1 MSVRSGGTGADP
13 PGESRS
19 SRVRQNERES
29 GLARA
34 PQVAALGVL
43 SLTDRHATLA
53 PIRPLAGSEMKT
65 FDDEDRAAWDAL
77 FKAHKATVVCSSSE
91 AHVGGGR
98 GGAAGRVVTV
108 TDRATF

>member
-13 PGESRS
+13 PGERESRS
-19 SRVRQNERES
+19 SRVRHHERES

-43 SLTDRHATLA
+43 SLTDRHTTLA

-65 FDDEDRAAWDAL
+65 FDDGDRVAWDAL

-98 GGAAGRVVTV
+98 GADGRVV